1 MMEKVKKILWI
12 VGTVAVGILYSYI
25 VAIILTIGNMIVS
38 IFTHSET
45 GQINQQT
52 LDIILSIG
60 WIVLIGASI
69 LLYRRWKMKCHSC
82 NRWGALKKVQTD
94 LLKTEDISVLM
105 ELEDRNSNRQVIGTH
120 DQYVP
125 GKRNTYRNI
134 YKCQYCG
141 NLEAYKYTVDKADI

>member
-12 VGTVAVGILYSYI
+12 VGTVATCILYSFIVGYI
-25 VAIILTIGNMIVS
+25 FLFGNMIVS

-45 GQINQQT
+45 GQINEKA
-52 LDIILSIG
+52 LDIVWIIG
-60 WIVLIGASI
+60 WIVLIGISI
-69 LLYRRWKMKCHSC
+69 WLYRRWKMRCHAC
-82 NRWGALKKVQTD
+82 KHWGALKKVQTD